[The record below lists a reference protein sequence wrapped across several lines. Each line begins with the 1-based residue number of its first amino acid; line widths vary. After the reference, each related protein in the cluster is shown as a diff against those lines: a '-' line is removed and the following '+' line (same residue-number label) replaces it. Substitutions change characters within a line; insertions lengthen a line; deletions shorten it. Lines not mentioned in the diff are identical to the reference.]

1 MRTAARVAVTRRQH
15 VSPSISS
22 VRAELDCCRSSA
34 WLCSSALEAPRRR
47 EPDGV
52 WIVQSVDFDDFIFC
66 SQVQALGKGE
76 SDSGAKNWVSVA
88 RVRER
93 CVVAA
98 DLEVVPEDSSA
109 REQLDR
115 SER

>member
-22 VRAELDCCRSSA
+22 VRAELGCCFSSA

-52 WIVQSVDFDDFIFC
+52 GIVQSVDFDDFIFR
-66 SQVQALGKGE
+66 SQVQALGKVE

-88 RVRER
+88 RARER
-93 CVVAA
+93 CVVAF
-98 DLEVVPEDSSA
+98 DREVVPKNA
-109 REQLDR
+109 
-115 SER
+115 